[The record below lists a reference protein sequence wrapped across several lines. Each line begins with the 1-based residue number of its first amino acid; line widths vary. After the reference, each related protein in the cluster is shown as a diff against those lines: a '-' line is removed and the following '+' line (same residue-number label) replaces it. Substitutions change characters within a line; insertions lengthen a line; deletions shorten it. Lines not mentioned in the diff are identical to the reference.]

1 MYFLKLVAEPSD
13 RVIFC
18 SNLMLNTTK
27 SIVAVIC
34 LLFAGLYAVLV
45 VSNRTVEINLIA
57 PALQLDRVIAE
68 RIVELVSE
76 ESGLRINLIPLPDES
91 MSSLDAL
98 EAGFGDIAFAP
109 NNGVYRESVSTVMP
123 LYPSVL
129 HIVVDEDRPTA
140 TLEEV
145 FRDAIVYTGQHNPVP
160 RQLVQ
165 KIVSIFGFSP
175 GDIRFVDGM
184 DVRPDVVVLY
194 APIDRERVM
203 NDPRLKN
210 VKWYSFGSPDDIG
223 NGSKVD
229 LAVFLNPRLRPFV
242 IPAGTFGHLTPEPV
256 VTLAVDNLLVA
267 RSDIS
272 ESVVYDL
279 YAEILRLRPAL
290 FSSRP
295 ELYQPIDEQINQ
307 SNFAYSLHAG
317 ALAFLQRDEPTF
329 VERYSGVAEVVVT
342 LMVAL
347 VSGTFA
353 IMRIFRIRRKNR
365 LDEFLVE
372 VIEIRKALQSDSSDD
387 ERAAATVK
395 IRDLQDKAFEL
406 LVDEKLAADDSFRI
420 FTELSNDTINR
431 ITELSA

>member
-1 MYFLKLVAEPSD
+1 
-13 RVIFC
+13 
-18 SNLMLNTTK
+18 MLNTTK
-27 SIVAVIC
+27 SIVGIIC
-34 LLFAGLYAVLV
+34 LLLAGLYAVLA
-45 VSNRTVEINLIA
+45 VSNRTVEIDLIA
-57 PALQLDRVIAE
+57 PALQMDRVIAE

-76 ESGLRINLIPLPDES
+76 ESGLRINLISLPDES
-91 MSSLDAL
+91 MSTLDAL
-98 EAGFGDIAFAP
+98 DAGLGDIAFAP
-109 NNGVYRESVSTVMP
+109 NTGVYRESVSTVMP

-129 HIVVDEDRPTA
+129 HIVVDEGRPSA

-145 FRDAIVYTGQHNPVP
+145 FRDAVVYAGQQGSVP
-160 RQLVQ
+160 RELVDR
-165 KIVSIFGFSP
+165 IVSSFEFAP
-175 GDIRFVDGM
+175 GDVSFVDGVDGV
-184 DVRPDVVVLY
+184 DVLPDVIVLY
-194 APIDRERVM
+194 APIDRERVL
-203 NDPRLKN
+203 NDPRLQN

-223 NGSKVD
+223 NGSPVD

-242 IPAGTFGHLTPEPV
+242 IPAGTFGRFTPEPV
-256 VTLAVDNLLVA
+256 VTLAVDKLLVA
-267 RSDIS
+267 RADIP

-295 ELYQPIDEQINQ
+295 ELYQPIDKQFTQ
-307 SNFAYSLHAG
+307 SNFAYSLHSG

-342 LMVAL
+342 LMVGL
-347 VSGTFA
+347 VSGMFA
-353 IMRIFRIRRKNR
+353 VMRIFRIRRKNR

-431 ITELSA
+431 ITELRA